1 MKKRLFSLIAF
12 SGIIIS
18 MLLSSCSGNS
28 TADTRELLATIPS
41 DVSFV
46 AVANLKAVIEDAG
59 AKVDGSTVKIDKDLA
74 AKIAAADST
83 AFLPRFISYVADGG
97 VDPSVAAVFRE
108 GYNTFAAGFLA
119 DTDKFKELVE
129 KEFGGKFTADG
140 DIATCGNVAV
150 SGNRFWVCVT
160 SRNTINP
167 SDIKHFTS
175 LSEKQSIISNK
186 NADTALSDMD
196 HDIQAWG
203 DIKGVLNAAGL
214 DFGSKAAAT
223 MALETI
229 FDDAES
235 MAWTA
240 DFEKGKFV
248 ATGMVMNS
256 KGGLA
261 KFNFPTSEIDQSVIR
276 KIEGNKN
283 SVLAV
288 AIPSKLI
295 KALEEQTKSKGA
307 SMIGMLLPML
317 SSLDGTC
324 VYTEDADKSAS
335 AIIST
340 NGGGTAELSD
350 LLNQYGYTVKKDGKL
365 LLCSKKG
372 EGTANPAETPSVN
385 ADEAAKLLKGGML
398 GVIYCL
404 SDMPAVNAHNLS
416 NTVLLLSPEKNSLS
430 ISFSLISATPK
441 DNIILN
447 LL

>member
-12 SGIIIS
+12 SGIFIS
-18 MLLSSCSGNS
+18 LILSSCSGNS

-59 AKVDGSTVKIDKDLA
+59 AKVDGSSVKIDKKLSE
-74 AKIAAADST
+74 KLAAADSA
-83 AFLPRFISYVADGG
+83 AFLPRFISYISEGG
-97 VDPSVAAVFRE
+97 VDPSVAAVFQE
-108 GYNTFAAGFLA
+108 GYNSFAAGFLA
-119 DTDKFKELVE
+119 DTDKFKTVVE
-129 KEFGGKFTADG
+129 KEFGSKFATDG

-150 SGNRFWVCVT
+150 SANRFWVCIS

-167 SDIKHFTS
+167 SDIKHFMS
-175 LSEKQSIISNK
+175 LSDKQSIISSK
-186 NADTALSDMD
+186 SADAALSDMD

-223 MALETI
+223 MAIETI

-235 MAWTA
+235 MVWTA
-240 DFEKGKFV
+240 DFEKGRFM
-248 ATGMVMNS
+248 ASGQVMNS

-261 KFNFPTSEIDQSVIR
+261 KFNFPTSEIDLSVIR
-276 KIEGNKN
+276 KIEGDKN
-283 SVLAV
+283 SVVAV

-295 KALEEQTKSKGA
+295 KSLEEQTKSKGA

-317 SSLDGTC
+317 SSLDGTT
-324 VYTEDADKSAS
+324 VYTENADKSAS

-340 NGGGTAELSD
+340 NGGGTADLSD
-350 LLNQYGYTVKKDGKL
+350 LLNQYGYTVKKDGKF

-372 EGTANPAETPSVN
+372 EGSANPAEMPSVS

-404 SDMPAVNAHNLS
+404 KDMPALNARNLS

-430 ISFSLISATPK
+430 ISFSLNSATPK
-441 DNIILN
+441 ENIILN